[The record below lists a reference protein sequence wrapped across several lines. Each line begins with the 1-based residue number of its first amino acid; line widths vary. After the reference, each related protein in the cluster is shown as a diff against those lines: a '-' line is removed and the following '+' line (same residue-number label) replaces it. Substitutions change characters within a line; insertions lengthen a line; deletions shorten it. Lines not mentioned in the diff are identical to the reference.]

1 MGVANE
7 QFAAKIT
14 ANKNGSGAI
23 DRLDASPK
31 AIGANRTAVALL
43 LKIFVVMAQRRK
55 NAEIITAGEEPS
67 KTSMKLLERKVTPPV
82 DSIARDMA
90 NEAPMIKNI
99 LRSILRE
106 ACLIFKAPPSIIQ
119 IEPRIAA
126 TTIGKIFSA
135 ATNTVNPNIVSARF
149 A

>member
-7 QFAAKIT
+7 QFAAKMT
-14 ANKNGSGAI
+14 AKINGSGAI
-23 DRLDASPK
+23 DRLDASPN
-31 AIGANRTAVALL
+31 AMGAKRTAVALL
-43 LKIFVVMAQRRK
+43 LKIFVVIAQRRK
-55 NAEIITAGEEPS
+55 NAEIMTAGGEPS

-82 DSIARDMA
+82 ESIARDIA

-106 ACLIFKAPPSIIQ
+106 ACLLFSAPPKIIQ

-126 TTIGKIFSA
+126 TTIGRILSA
-135 ATNTVNPNIVSARF
+135 ASNTVNPNIVRARF